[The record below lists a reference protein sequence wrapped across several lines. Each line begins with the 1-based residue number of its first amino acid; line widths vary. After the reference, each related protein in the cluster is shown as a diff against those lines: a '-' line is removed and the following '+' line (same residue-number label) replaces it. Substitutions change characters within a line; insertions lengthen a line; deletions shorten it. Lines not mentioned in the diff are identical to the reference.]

1 MAVRRYNRE
10 APKHQAMVDGKARVT
25 LSWSQ
30 YFSDAARPGNATD
43 VDISVDPPN
52 LGSGVAT
59 RVNVPAQGAR
69 QGNFVAASFDQ
80 STDAVALFGW
90 VSATDQITVLFWNV
104 SGGAVDLPA
113 GTLRVRF
120 WSHNP

>member
-1 MAVRRYNRE
+1 MAVRRYYRDP
-10 APKHQAMVDGKARVT
+10 PKQQPVVDGKARVT

-30 YFSDAARPGNATD
+30 YFTDAARPGHATD

-52 LGSGVAT
+52 LGIGVAT

-69 QGNFVAASFDQ
+69 QGNFVSASFDQ

-90 VSATDQITVLFWNV
+90 VSAADQITVLFWNV